1 MILIC
6 EFYVGDEFTYSATD
20 YIPFEYES
28 KDKFVFDV
36 LEAAKNFRFDLAP
49 FELPILDGC
58 YNLKKQDAENIERNV
73 YTVEEWIAR
82 EKKEVVI
89 PKEPIIWF
97 HDIFSSIMPLKEQN
111 SLLVWHI
118 HNSIIRKQFAKLRL
132 IIKSEETKKLDMS
145 LLVTIFEM
153 IEKLTG
159 FSDERALIKKL
170 INKKS

>member
-6 EFYVGDEFTYSATD
+6 EFFFTDDCTYSDTQ
-20 YIPFEYES
+20 YVPFEYES

-36 LEAAKNFRFDLAP
+36 LEAAKNFRFDKVP
-49 FELPILDGC
+49 YELLVLKG
-58 YNLKKQDAENIERNV
+58 YGLKKEDAERIESMV
-73 YTVEEWIAR
+73 HTVEEWIAR

-97 HDIFSSIMPLKEQN
+97 HDIFSSIMPLDHQN
-111 SLLVWHI
+111 NTLTWFI

-132 IIKSEETKKLDMS
+132 MISDEETKNLDIS
-145 LLVTIFEM
+145 LLKTIYKL